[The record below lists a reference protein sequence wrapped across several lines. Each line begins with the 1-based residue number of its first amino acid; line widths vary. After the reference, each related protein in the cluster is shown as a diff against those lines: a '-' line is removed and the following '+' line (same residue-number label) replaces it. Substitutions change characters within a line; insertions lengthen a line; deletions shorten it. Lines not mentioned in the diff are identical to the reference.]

1 MTDKEIISNI
11 REGKDDKAIAA
22 LYKEL
27 LPGIVK
33 FIIKYGGSKE
43 EALDLFQDA
52 IINFYKKVME
62 GHYNEER
69 YKIHGYIFTVC
80 KNLWINRLQKTKRM
94 VVLEPD
100 QMDISPQKSVLDDI
114 ILSDRDNLVT
124 KIFSYL
130 DQKCID
136 ILTMSVYNMLSM
148 KEIAQKMGMTSDNV
162 AKVNNYRCKQKLIEL
177 VKSNESLKSMLQ

>member
-1 MTDKEIISNI
+1 MTDKEIITNI
-11 REGKDDKAIAA
+11 RGGKDDKAIAA
-22 LYKEL
+22 LYKEV

-52 IINFYKKVME
+52 IINFYRKVMN
-62 GHYNEER
+62 GQYNEER
-69 YKIHGYIFTVC
+69 YKIHGYIFTVS

-100 QMDISPQKSVLDDI
+100 EMDFSDQKSVLDDI
-114 ILSDRDNLVT
+114 ILSDRDDLV
-124 KIFSYL
+124 KKLFSYL

-136 ILTMSVYNMLSM
+136 ILTMSIYHSLSM
-148 KEIAQKMGMTSDNV
+148 KKIAEKMGMTSDNV
-162 AKVNNYRCKQKLIEL
+162 AKVNNYRCKQKLVEL